1 MRIHVSTKILQISS
15 LVRASPHC
23 EVHGIAPFKQ
33 GIAFSDPKTH
43 QVKHYTCSA
52 DCVSILAGNGK
63 EGTGKGRAKFANFMQ
78 PSGLCSELDCN
89 LMLCDSQLEE
99 VSIITGLQ
107 GAAEF
112 LSAVGK
118 MYRSFGI
125 HKKHSSLVPLP
136 ADKYE
141 ANIKSVADY
150 IKSSVDEVKG
160 ITGKSTTN
168 GPDRTV
174 SSRRASSVQMLSD
187 GVKKLNTNIQLVNGD
202 FCGDLKSCMTG
213 QVESLHAT
221 HQHKHE
227 AGAMSLT
234 TPEVLATQQKKA

>member
-1 MRIHVSTKILQISS
+1 M
-15 LVRASPHC
+15 
-23 EVHGIAPFKQ
+23 HGIAPFKQ

-52 DCVSILAGNGK
+52 GVSILAGNGK
-63 EGTGKGRAKFANFMQ
+63 EGTGKGRAKFASFMQ

-89 LMLCDSQLEE
+89 LMLCDSQLGE

-118 MYRSFGI
+118 MYRFCSI

-141 ANIKSVADY
+141 ANIKSVAD
-150 IKSSVDEVKG
+150 
-160 ITGKSTTN
+160 
-168 GPDRTV
+168 
-174 SSRRASSVQMLSD
+174 
-187 GVKKLNTNIQLVNGD
+187 
-202 FCGDLKSCMTG
+202 
-213 QVESLHAT
+213 
-221 HQHKHE
+221 
-227 AGAMSLT
+227 
-234 TPEVLATQQKKA
+234 